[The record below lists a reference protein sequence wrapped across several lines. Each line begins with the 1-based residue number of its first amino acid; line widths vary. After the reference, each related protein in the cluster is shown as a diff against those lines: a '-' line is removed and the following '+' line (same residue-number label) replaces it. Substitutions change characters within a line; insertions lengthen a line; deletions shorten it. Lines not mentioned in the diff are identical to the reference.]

1 MLGAEVQTGN
11 VLHGLPQMKE
21 LSGGVVAGLEVGT
34 K

>member
-11 VLHGLPQMKE
+11 VLHGLPQMKA
-21 LSGGVVAGLEVGT
+21 LSGGMVGGSEVGT